1 MGQRLARPPRRQGIL
16 VGCRRGKKNKARIVG
31 SELTSFIVTVHDRK
45 VIGIVVLK
53 LEAPG
58 IDVERVMKRTCV
70 LGGRGPVR
78 LLPKIT
84 ALPGVKHAR
93 EEHGFKLPPL
103 HGSIPQ

>member
-1 MGQRLARPPRRQGIL
+1 MAKPVTQR
-16 VGCRRGKKNKARIVG
+16 KNKAE
-31 SELTSFIVTVHDRK
+31 ELTSFIVTVHDRDA
-45 VIGIVVLK
+45 IGSVVLK
-53 LEAPG
+53 LEALG
-58 IDVERVMKRTCV
+58 IDVERVMKGTGV

-93 EEHGFKLPPL
+93 EEQGFQLPRL